1 MATNDNLS
9 YKALINFNQDLI
21 KNTQTF
27 KKLKHS
33 PVIEV
38 ENDLYKIDLETD
50 PDVLINV
57 ICINIKTEIRSS
69 GRDYYYQLGTGLF
82 IPSEKEIKTKCHFIA
97 KKIQDD
103 IIREAKEIYNN
114 KIYN

>member
-1 MATNDNLS
+1 MADNDNPQ
-9 YKALINFNQDLI
+9 YKVLINFNQDLI

-38 ENDLYKIDLETD
+38 ENDLYKINLETD
-50 PDVLINV
+50 ADILINV
-57 ICINIKTEIRSS
+57 ICINIQTEIRSS
-69 GRDYYYQLGTGLF
+69 ARDYYYQLGAGF
-82 IPSEKEIKTKCHFIA
+82 IIPNVKEIKAKCHFIA

-103 IIREAKEIYNN
+103 IIREAKEIYNK